1 MEGGGQNRGRGDT
14 MDTMDRQIQK
24 PVCFFLF
31 TIRMTI
37 LREAFKIMASI
48 RRLSCIK
55 ITINIVVSSPIG
67 RGFKLKNY
75 K

>member
-37 LREAFKIMASI
+37 LSLQNYGKYKKI
-48 RRLSCIK
+48 
-55 ITINIVVSSPIG
+55 
-67 RGFKLKNY
+67 KLH
-75 K
+75 